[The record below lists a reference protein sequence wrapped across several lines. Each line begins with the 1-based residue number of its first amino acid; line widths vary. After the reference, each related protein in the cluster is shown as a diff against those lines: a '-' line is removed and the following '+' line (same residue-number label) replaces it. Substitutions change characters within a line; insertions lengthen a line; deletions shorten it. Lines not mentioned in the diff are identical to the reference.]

1 MSTPSSALRSC
12 WRVLCCL
19 LLFTAVGCHKWSAVT
34 TPTPERPPDRSAIY
48 RVTTL
53 DGVGHVLRGVFVRND
68 SLFGAQTEPVAVP
81 SVFVPL
87 LDIKKIEVEKF
98 DGTKTALITVSAVA
112 VALVAAA
119 AVISAD
125 DDWNGGSTSGS
136 GSGGLGLGSCPLVY
150 SWDGHRY
157 RLDSG
162 TFGGA
167 ITPALA
173 RTDIDNLIHAQPFGG
188 LLQFRMTAEAD
199 ETEHVDAITVLAVDH
214 PRGTTV
220 APDARANT
228 TFHVVRDLQAPIAA
242 RDRMRA
248 DILARVAAADGIVWE
263 PRLDGRDPM
272 NPAHRRDGVE
282 LTFARPAGDQLQLV
296 IDGQN
301 TEWSAK
307 LMGEMVAAHGRL
319 TSTWYDPA
327 TTARASDPMRQA
339 QREQGFLTVSLW
351 DGRDWRRVGEVWE
364 AGPEVTKRQVLPID
378 VRDIVG
384 TTLRVRLES
393 APAFWTIDYVGLGPQ
408 VDPPVTTHALRT
420 TRVQSQMVA
429 DGLER
434 LASADGRMLD
444 MERGDVVDFTVQD
457 APAPRRGMTRSY
469 LLRSSGWYRI
479 HGRDQDEPIPATLG
493 ALAEQDGAAR
503 LAVIRL
509 NEALAAS
516 AAKAQ
521 RVGQR

>member
-1 MSTPSSALRSC
+1 MPAPSSALRSC
-12 WRVLCCL
+12 WRVVCCL
-19 LLFTAVGCHKWSAVT
+19 LIFAAVACTKWSSVS
-34 TPTPERPPDRSAIY
+34 TPAPERPPDRTTSF

-53 DGVGHVLRGVFVRND
+53 DGARHQMHAIFVRND
-68 SLFGAQTEPVAVP
+68 SLFGTQTEPALIP
-81 SVFVPL
+81 SVGIPVT
-87 LDIKKIEVEKF
+87 DIRTIQVSKF
-98 DGTKTALITVSAVA
+98 DPVKTI
-112 VALVAAA
+112 ALVGSVVVTLAAI
-119 AVISAD
+119 AVSSDWGSDTPSRAD
-125 DDWNGGSTSGS
+125 TTNWI
-136 GSGGLGLGSCPLVY
+136 GSCPLVY

-242 RDRMRA
+242 RDRMRP
-248 DILARVAAADGIVWE
+248 DILARVAAPDGIVWE

-282 LTFARPAGDQLQLV
+282 LTFARPAGDALQLV
-296 IDGQN
+296 IDGQS
-301 TEWSAK
+301 TEWAAQ

-351 DGRDWRRVGEVWE
+351 NGRDWQPVGEVWE
-364 AGPEVTKRQVLPID
+364 AGPEVAKRQVLPID
-378 VRDIVG
+378 VSGIPG
-384 TTLRVRLES
+384 STLRVRLES

-408 VDPPVTTHALRT
+408 VAPPVTTHTLRT

-509 NEALAAS
+509 NEALAA
-516 AAKAQ
+516 AAANAQ
-521 RVGQR
+521 RVGQH